1 MGVSGAALEGTP
13 TADCLA
19 SCMRCACCAAMAAPP
34 ALHTGHIMMR
44 RRIHACRV
52 AMAAPPA
59 LYRGHI
65 MRRRIHACIPLL
77 AVCRKVEGV
86 PVGVEFVSGADHELL
101 GAVELPLRVA
111 LRDAQS
117 VKRDLIHRKMRP
129 NTGKRDPI
137 YRFAHLLDCKER
149 HCNI

>member
-1 MGVSGAALEGTP
+1 
-13 TADCLA
+13 
-19 SCMRCACCAAMAAPP
+19 
-34 ALHTGHIMMR
+34 MMR

-86 PVGVEFVSGADHELL
+86 PVGVEFVSVQTMSSLALL
-101 GAVELPLRVA
+101 SCRCA
-111 LRDAQS
+111 
-117 VKRDLIHRKMRP
+117 
-129 NTGKRDPI
+129 
-137 YRFAHLLDCKER
+137 
-149 HCNI
+149 